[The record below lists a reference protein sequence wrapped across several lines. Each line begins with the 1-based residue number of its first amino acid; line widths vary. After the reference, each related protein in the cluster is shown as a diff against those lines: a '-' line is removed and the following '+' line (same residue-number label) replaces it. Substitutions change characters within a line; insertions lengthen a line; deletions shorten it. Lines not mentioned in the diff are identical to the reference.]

1 MNLSHWNS
9 TVPVSVKVQELSHL
23 NQNFHQVVN
32 PRRYKSVPQWV
43 KVHLMLEPCLW
54 WVRTKPVKYNSS
66 SYHNYTGTTLI
77 GLMLTLFVLRSLV
90 KFSRND
96 YSNQTIFYSILLH
109 LQNRDQG
116 FTFRK
121 SHKEQMKNVAN
132 PQQKFGKKIGASL
145 LIFITFPKNIVIIV
159 SHLLSFY
166 RYSKGFVLS
175 ERQ

>member
-1 MNLSHWNS
+1 
-9 TVPVSVKVQELSHL
+9 
-23 NQNFHQVVN
+23 
-32 PRRYKSVPQWV
+32 
-43 KVHLMLEPCLW
+43 
-54 WVRTKPVKYNSS
+54 
-66 SYHNYTGTTLI
+66 
-77 GLMLTLFVLRSLV
+77 MLTLFVLRSLV

-145 LIFITFPKNIVIIV
+145 LIFITFSKNIIVIIV